1 MTEPMNA
8 AERLVRETWG
18 LLPAAEG
25 AINPFDQSGRA
36 PRLHPDIEFSLF
48 GMTGTK
54 EFGRGPEAYTRFTSD
69 CLAALADRSDEIL
82 DVVSIDAQS
91 VFVRAQAWRKSA
103 ATGEELRYQWSTLM
117 RVEDGLIT
125 YVTDML
131 DRDAQEFW
139 GRIAG

>member
-1 MTEPMNA
+1 MYGLAPGAEA
-8 AERLVRETWG
+8 AV
-18 LLPAAEG
+18 
-25 AINPFDQSGRA
+25 NPFARGQSA
-36 PRLHPDIEFSLF
+36 IQIDPDIEFSLF

-54 EFGRGPEAYTRFTSD
+54 EIGRGAEAYLDFVNR

-82 DVVSIDAQS
+82 DILAIDEEC
-91 VFVRAQAWRKSA
+91 VFVRALAWRKSA

-117 RVEDGLIT
+117 RVEGSHIT

-139 GRIAG
+139 GRVAG